1 MSFLD
6 EKGVERVWHNVREN
20 FLKKNALNG
29 IYEEF
34 DFLADALFSEINSI
48 KEQVPVDKLL
58 RNLGHYSDKGSLP
71 SDGQESG
78 TQDSNYPIT
87 HTVDITQGTI
97 SIPNVAYKYKMG
109 VMNNTGS
116 NNAYL
121 YVATNYPETI
131 ETIAIGNYGSFE
143 IRINPTPEKPVAIY
157 ASYYNRAGVF
167 WMPDSFTGYYKAR
180 DNQKENGTFVSEP
193 GYITGMVG
201 NANEVTVFGNLP
213 HSIKYAKH
221 DYYRYARTSTDLLGY
236 SYNELSDSYGY
247 SYTLGFN
254 ENYYTYNEGM
264 QILRF
269 DENYQAYW
277 VLADSEVETNDLA
290 TVGENNELY
299 VVNSNG
305 KWEQWH
311 KVDCYTKEEI
321 NAMLGEIENVLDE
334 ILTGDPSESTPE
346 IPDVG

>member
-1 MSFLD
+1 MKLLD
-6 EKGVERVWHNVREN
+6 EKGVERLWNNVREN

-34 DFLADALFSEINSI
+34 DFLAEALFSEINSI

-78 TQDSNYPIT
+78 IEGSYPRT
-87 HTVDITQGTI
+87 FSTDPTI
-97 SIPNVAYKYKMG
+97 SEVTIPTNTLYPYVFG
-109 VMNNTGS
+109 VISSSTY
-116 NNAYL
+116 YL
-121 YVATNYPETI
+121 YVATEYPETI
-131 ETIAIGNYGSFE
+131 KSLAYGSDGSYEIYFE
-143 IRINPTPEKPVAIY
+143 ASTEKPVAV
-157 ASYYNRAGVF
+157 YYQRGTGISGAYCI
-167 WMPDSFTGYYKAR
+167 PDSQKDDYYVIRNNQPDNGTEITEPCTLTGYL
-180 DNQKENGTFVSEP
+180 G
-193 GYITGMVG
+193 GYGQAKI
-201 NANEVTVFGNLP
+201 FGNLP
-213 HSIKYAKH
+213 NKVKYKSHSYYA
-221 DYYRYARTSTDLLGY
+221 YARNSSGY
-236 SYNELSDSYGY
+236 GNTYTQISDATSDSL
-247 SYTLGFN
+247 TLAFKDN
-254 ENYYTYNEGM
+254 FTYNEGM
-264 QILRF
+264 NMLKF
-269 DENYQAYW
+269 DDSYQAYW
-277 VLADSEVETNDLA
+277 LTNESEVETNDLA

-334 ILTGDPSESTPE
+334 ILTGEPSESTPE